1 MSTTQRL
8 SVTLPN
14 DLADAVKANV
24 EAGIYAS
31 ESDVIR
37 GGLRALIAR
46 GHTMENWL
54 RNQVGSAFDALNLN
68 PSSAF
73 PHQLQIANHNCLP
86 CNCQSSI
93 HYWYFLWRPRLR
105 NYLSG

>member
-8 SVTLPN
+8 SVTLQN

-54 RNQVGSAFDALNLN
+54 RNQVGSAFDALKLN
-68 PSSAF
+68 PSSA
-73 PHQLQIANHNCLP
+73 LSVSQIRA
-86 CNCQSSI
+86 
-93 HYWYFLWRPRLR
+93 RLAAEHEIATTK
-105 NYLSG
+105 L